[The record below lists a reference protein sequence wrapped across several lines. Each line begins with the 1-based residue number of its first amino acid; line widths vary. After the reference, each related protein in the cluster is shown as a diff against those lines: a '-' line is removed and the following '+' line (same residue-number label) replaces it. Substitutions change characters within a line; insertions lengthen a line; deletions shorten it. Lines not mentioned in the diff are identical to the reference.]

1 METGDNNNNN
11 NNNNNSNNITMNN
24 FLTDRSIRSTFIS
37 RHRFA
42 VETMQDTAKN
52 CRILP
57 NGQYKD

>member
-1 METGDNNNNN
+1 METGNNNNN
-11 NNNNNSNNITMNN
+11 NNDITITN

-42 VETMQDTAKN
+42 VKTMQNTAKN

-57 NGQYKD
+57 KMVNTRIKL